1 MYTHTRFTVMGVLG
15 VDPELSQTGGGTD
28 RVRLSVSNDKGR
40 ESKWIKLTA
49 FGKAAQNA
57 AAYGRKG
64 AKVFVEGHLEPRL
77 VKLEGGVSERV
88 VDLFVALTSPQG
100 EPGEA
105 GRISRE
111 RPSDA
116 APEPSGASQMAFRP
130 HLGQCPQEPH
140 AAHQTKS
147 AP

>member
-28 RVRLSVSNDKGR
+28 KVRLSVSNDRGR

-77 VKLEGGVSERV
+77 VKLECGNTGQSRTPITSSSGLCNP
-88 VDLFVALTSPQG
+88 DSFCQPAPGALTTVVSPSN
-100 EPGEA
+100 
-105 GRISRE
+105 R
-111 RPSDA
+111 
-116 APEPSGASQMAFRP
+116 
-130 HLGQCPQEPH
+130 
-140 AAHQTKS
+140 
-147 AP
+147 